1 MTEITTQSLVEQINS
16 STVLS
21 MQLKS
26 KITDKKKEL
35 EENELV
41 IQIEEMEE
49 QLKKV
54 QKNETELKER
64 VKETM
69 MNAGMKK
76 FEALDG
82 TIVQLNKK
90 PWALVIEDESILP
103 LDEYRKEKVT
113 VSIDKKQLKE
123 DIKEWLIIEWVS
135 IKEDYTLIIK

>member
-90 PWALVIEDESILP
+90 P
-103 LDEYRKEKVT
+103 
-113 VSIDKKQLKE
+113 
-123 DIKEWLIIEWVS
+123 
-135 IKEDYTLIIK
+135 